1 MSREIQA
8 GSSSNVAPLS
18 TTLNAAT
25 PPSFV
30 AGVFMIGNFA
40 CEWAGPQ
47 NGAIPP
53 RVPLASSHVDIAP
66 QLPAS
71 WKSTSSLQNN
81 GVLNIGVW
89 GSGPPRDFGSS
100 RYTRHSLPDAAISS

>member
-1 MSREIQA
+1 MVSSPLPYPNTMPFATITGSPRFMSREIHA
-8 GSSSNVAPLS
+8 GSSSDAPPLS

-47 NGAIPP
+47 NGASTH
-53 RVPLASSHVDIAP
+53 RVPPASSHVDIAP

-71 WKSTSSLQNN
+71 WKSTSSLQNS
-81 GVLNIGVW
+81 GVLNIGV
-89 GSGPPRDFGSS
+89 
-100 RYTRHSLPDAAISS
+100 